1 MTIKL
6 NNIHF
11 DEFKQIFGELHPT
24 IKLKITKILLK
35 RIIKKNIN
43 DSLIFIKLLDIDIIK
58 RISNI
63 IYYIY
68 EDKDNNLD
76 L

>member
-1 MTIKL
+1 MNSNKFLGNYTQLI
-6 NNIHF
+6 NV
-11 DEFKQIFGELHPT
+11 
-24 IKLKITKILLK
+24 KITKILLK